1 MEAAKIRP
9 AVKTT
14 IRTAL
19 LFLVKTANQ
28 LSHPHLGPPKNERP
42 PIPLPPPAE
51 NCPGDLPPPRGRG
64 AAIDPERR
72 DKNSKKLHINR
83 DCLRQKKIEKRI
95 MLLM

>member
-14 IRTAL
+14 ICMAL
-19 LFLVKTANQ
+19 LFLVKSTNQ
-28 LSHPHLGPPKNERP
+28 FSHPHLGPPKIVRP

-51 NCPGDLPPPRGRG
+51 NYPGGLPPPRGCG

-72 DKNSKKLHINR
+72 DKNSKKLCINR
-83 DCLRQKKIEKRI
+83 DCRRQKKIEKRI